1 MKTNSDILTIKAVLL
16 YILERI
22 PDTKRSVYFVV
33 KTAFY
38 AQRNHLAQWGTPLLE
53 DDICALPF
61 GPVPSTTYDILKGVR
76 GKELQDTRLIDA
88 AKSIYLSNED
98 FFPTESADM
107 DYLSKSA
114 IDCINQALAEI
125 SQKSFAEILDT
136 THESQEYLDA
146 YKYGKGLKIMNP
158 INIARDAGADE
169 GMQEY
174 ISEYY
179 ELKITLG

>member
-125 SQKSFAEILDT
+125 SQKSFAEILDNSYYYYANL
-136 THESQEYLDA
+136 HKLNQNNSKDFN
-146 YKYGKGLKIMNP
+146 YKYILSIILEEKKGKAKAIP
-158 INIARDAGADE
+158 FF
-169 GMQEY
+169 
-174 ISEYY
+174 ISSY
-179 ELKITLG
+179 